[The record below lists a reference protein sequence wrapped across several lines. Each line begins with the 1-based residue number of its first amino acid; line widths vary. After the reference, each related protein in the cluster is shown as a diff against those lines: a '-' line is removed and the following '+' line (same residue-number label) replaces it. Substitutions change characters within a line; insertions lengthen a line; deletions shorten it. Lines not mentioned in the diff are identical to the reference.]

1 MDDQEFL
8 NRIKAKIEGLT
19 DTYIR
24 VDLDDTK
31 PGKIKIRFDG
41 PEPEVSLGSN
51 ILTYSGFARMAI
63 EYAVASIRNRRELGI
78 LEFHALLARN

>member
-19 DTYIR
+19 STCILMN
-24 VDLDDTK
+24 LDDDA
-31 PGKIKIRFDG
+31 PNQIKVRFDG

-51 ILTYSGFARMAI
+51 IFTYSGFARMAV
-63 EYAVASIRNRRELGI
+63 EYAVASIRSKRELGI